1 MEVVPDK
8 GGATVKK
15 RGVFRGGSRKR
26 SPTAEAGMRL
36 VRRRGLGGAGE
47 EALVREEAEEEET
60 DTQWQPAAWRPRPLQ
75 GRLVMGAGAG
85 RCWGGG
91 RPTAEETGAG
101 NQGETCKERRE
112 TLLPEREGEISVHVK
127 PFNKRGRVQ

>member
-47 EALVREEAEEEET
+47 EALES
-60 DTQWQPAAWRPRPLQ
+60 AAPQLKLGCGW
-75 GRLVMGAGAG
+75 
-85 RCWGGG
+85 
-91 RPTAEETGAG
+91 
-101 NQGETCKERRE
+101 
-112 TLLPEREGEISVHVK
+112 
-127 PFNKRGRVQ
+127 

>member
-47 EALVREEAEEEET
+47 EALVREEAEEKET
-60 DTQWQPAAWRPRPLQ
+60 DTQWQP
-75 GRLVMGAGAG
+75 GRLEAPPAAGA
-85 RCWGGG
+85 
-91 RPTAEETGAG
+91 AG
-101 NQGETCKERRE
+101 DGCRSRAM
-112 TLLPEREGEISVHVK
+112 
-127 PFNKRGRVQ
+127 